1 MANEAKTIRDIDNNL
16 KKDGRF
22 YTNIHGSGMAN
33 KNGVFDYVT
42 LDKEGKFLG
51 IEAKSSR
58 GKVYPNQLRRCR
70 EILEK
75 GGRAIIVYPN
85 YFDIKAIDSQCL
97 PKYNYT
103 DEDTKLPKETLE
115 IVLEGGEIYGE
126 K

>member
-1 MANEAKTIRDIDNNL
+1 MASESKTITKIDKNL

-42 LDKEGKFLG
+42 LDANGLFLG

-70 EILEK
+70 EIIEK
-75 GGRAIIVYPN
+75 GGRAVIAYPEA
-85 YFDIKAIDSQCL
+85 FDISAIDSHKV
-97 PKYNYT
+97 PKYNYI
-103 DEDTKLPKETLE
+103 DEDTKLPKETIE
-115 IVLEGGEIYGE
+115 IVLKGGETYDA
-126 K
+126 

>member
-1 MANEAKTIRDIDNNL
+1 MASEEKTIRDINNNL

-22 YTNIHGSGMAN
+22 YTNIHGSGMAK

-42 LDKEGKFLG
+42 LDKEGKFVG
-51 IEAKSSR
+51 VEAKSSR

-70 EILEK
+70 ETLDK
-75 GGRAIIVYPN
+75 GGRVIIVYPN
-85 YFDIKAIDSQCL
+85 DFDIGAIDMHEL
-97 PKYNYT
+97 PKYNYI

-115 IVLEGGEIYGE
+115 IVFEGGEIYGE